1 MGTLEKFA
9 ACSDSNTLIVI
20 VNRAHILL
28 KTHHEGST
36 VAHIALFAL
45 RSIRPVFGVC
55 NYRASEHM
63 NARNASVLP
72 GQIFAI
78 GYMVHLGLL

>member
-1 MGTLEKFA
+1 M
-9 ACSDSNTLIVI
+9 
-20 VNRAHILL
+20 
-28 KTHHEGST
+28 
-36 VAHIALFAL
+36 AHIALFAL